1 MPLLYVGDATFQE
14 TESSGRMGTDL
25 FGADVLTREWE
36 GSKELI
42 SDFIADS
49 FRFTITGSVGNGR
62 PIVIDR
68 SRKIQDRELRAMY
81 LTEFNVEKS
90 RAFAKITGT
99 FRGIANG
106 RKPEVVISYG
116 TKATSVTLP
125 YIGSEL
131 GVGNGISASFTYYAP
146 YATYRYLTKDKP
158 TKPQNLGRVENM
170 KAGIRVAART
180 GAAGPLVAFKGRT
193 LTNQSPNVMS
203 RSITGGLNAYNA
215 VIECINEE
223 WDVQPLGSWW
233 EVTETNQIILT
244 PLDLAS
250 GGWAFQV

>member
-1 MPLLYVGDATFQE
+1 M
-14 TESSGRMGTDL
+14 RTDL

-36 GSKELI
+36 GRKDLI
-42 SDFIADS
+42 DEFIADS

-62 PIVIDR
+62 PITIDR
-68 SRKIQDRELRAMY
+68 SRKIQDREMPSLY
-81 LTEFNVEKS
+81 LTEFSIDKA

-106 RKPEVVISYG
+106 RKPEIVISYG

-125 YIGSEL
+125 YIASEL
-131 GVGNGISASFTYYAP
+131 GQTNGISASFTYYAG
-146 YATYRYLTKDKP
+146 YTTYRYLTKDKP

-170 KAGIRVAART
+170 KYGIRIASRT
-180 GAAGPLVAFKGRT
+180 GAAGQLVLFKGRT

-203 RSITGGLNAYNA
+203 RTITGSLNAYNG
-215 VIECINEE
+215 VIECINEA
-223 WDVQPLGSWW
+223 WDVQPLGNWW
-233 EVTETNQIILT
+233 EVAETNNLIIT

-250 GGWAFQV
+250 GGWSFQV